1 MSLSI
6 FGCRVWWLIYLGYI
20 CIHEVLFI
28 KAFTEWKILIHSLFS
43 TKKQSNWV
51 FLGWTTTAH
60 HRVSGEAK
68 TRAFF
73 WMKRKHYQQFELVNQ
88 ITFLEDG
95 TVYCHLWR
103 YNTSVIRLNVVLI
116 QQNMPPFDLLV
127 LVLETFIP
135 VLQTFAF
142 SCDTKL
148 TSTCV
153 EKTRENLKL
162 IVHIKIKMS
171 WKRIHP

>member
-1 MSLSI
+1 MKNSHTLSL
-6 FGCRVWWLIYLGYI
+6 
-20 CIHEVLFI
+20 
-28 KAFTEWKILIHSLFS
+28 S

-73 WMKRKHYQQFELVNQ
+73 WMKRKHYQQFELVSQ

-103 YNTSVIRLNVVLI
+103 YNTSVIRLNIVLI
-116 QQNMPPFDLLV
+116 QQNMPPFNLLV

>member
-1 MSLSI
+1 MRFYSLRHLLSEK
-6 FGCRVWWLIYLGYI
+6 LSYA
-20 CIHEVLFI
+20 LFFLP
-28 KAFTEWKILIHSLFS
+28 KNKVTGFFS
-43 TKKQSNWV
+43 
-51 FLGWTTTAH
+51 GWTTTAH

-73 WMKRKHYQQFELVNQ
+73 WMKRKHYQQFELVRE
-88 ITFLEDG
+88 ITFLEVG

-103 YNTSVIRLNVVLI
+103 YNTSVIRLNIVLI

-162 IVHIKIKMS
+162 IVHIKMS